1 MATTKS
7 TALTAARAGG
17 PRKVARQVV
26 SVQETYAVSAAE
38 LDANDVIIYN
48 LPIPSSAVIR
58 AIKVY
63 NDDLDAHATPTLEL
77 DVGLAAAQKFESV
90 TSGTKTI
97 NLQDAVLD
105 ADAYVDGSTVLQAA
119 TTSPTQLPFDTATFG
134 PDDADKECWEV
145 LGYDKDPRTV
155 FNICLTMAAGA
166 ATAAAGDLQ
175 VTVDYVN

>member
-7 TALTAARAGG
+7 TALTASRAGG
-17 PRKVARQVV
+17 PRKVARQVL
-26 SVQETYAVSAAE
+26 SVQESYAVTVAE
-38 LDANDVIIYN
+38 LDASDVIILN

-63 NDDLDAHATPTLEL
+63 NDDLDADATPTLAV
-77 DVGLAAAQKFESV
+77 DIGLAAAQKFDSV
-90 TSGTKTI
+90 TSGTKTT

-119 TTSPTQLPFDTATFG
+119 TTSPAVQAFDSATFG

-145 LGYDKDPRTV
+145 LGYDKDPGTV

-166 ATAAAGDLQ
+166 ATAAAGDVQ